1 MSWLEKNRKINIGM
15 GGGGDDYSRL
25 ESKLFVYKYVELFC
39 LLLLKTEMNYS
50 WTKYKQIDDSSEF
63 LLNQIC
69 IRHPPTKRKQFKN
82 KYKSA
87 LAVD

>member
-1 MSWLEKNRKINIGM
+1 M
-15 GGGGDDYSRL
+15 GGDDYSRL
-25 ESKLFVYKYVELFC
+25 ESKLFVYKYGELFC

-50 WTKYKQIDDSSEF
+50 WNKYKQKDDSSEF

-69 IRHPPTKRKQFKN
+69 INQICIRHPSAKRKQSKN